1 MCDECNVLRGEI
13 EELINKLLGETA
25 LRGIFEG
32 KSVVLEKQVISQQ
45 TTINTLMDMIRK
57 EK

>member
-13 EELINKLLGETA
+13 QELMDKLLGETA
-25 LRGIFEG
+25 VRGIYEG
-32 KSVVLEKQVISQQ
+32 KSVVLEKQVVSQQ
-45 TTINTLMDMIRK
+45 GNINTLLDLIRK